1 MHRLNATTRASLA
14 LLLLGGS
21 CAEPEKADAYQW
33 KEMEVMVTAYNSLAW
48 QTEGN
53 PVIAAW
59 GDTLRPDRPSV
70 AVSRD
75 LIKIGLKHNTPVL
88 VEGFTDTFLVKD
100 KMNARFKRHIDI
112 YMGEDLF
119 KAREFGR
126 CRLKIAYRVPKT
138 EPVDSL
144 LTLEKPLQ

>member
-1 MHRLNATTRASLA
+1 MHALKSATRATLA
-14 LLLLGGS
+14 LLLLACS
-21 CAEPEKADAYQW
+21 CTGRDTADAYEW
-33 KEMEVMVTAYNSLAW
+33 KEMEVMTTAYNSLSW

-53 PVIAAW
+53 PAIAAW

-75 LIKIGLKHNTPVL
+75 LVKLGLKRNTPVL
-88 VEGFTDTFLVKD
+88 IEGFTDTFLVKD

-112 YMGEDLF
+112 YMGKDLF

-126 CRLKIAYRVPKT
+126 CRLKIAFRVPKSGGA
-138 EPVDSL
+138 DSL
-144 LTLEKPLQ
+144 QTQEKQQP